1 LQCAKI
7 GGNWGVRGFKAEKSG
22 KTDKI
27 STMSKQRKTSKS
39 PNDPGSP
46 WESLD
51 FSEVSDQPP
60 RDHLNLA
67 DHFLIAMP
75 SMADPIFG
83 GTVVYLCEHNA
94 NGALGVIINKATD
107 MTVDVLLDRIDLKL
121 EIAPEILTTAKPLEQ
136 SPVMYGG
143 PVQSDRGFVLHA
155 PFGDFSST
163 MPVTS
168 EIALTTSKDIL
179 EAVATGHAPERM
191 LVSLG
196 CSGWGAGQLE
206 DEITR
211 NGWLT
216 VKADANIMFDLPL
229 EQRFVAAIKLLGI
242 DPMMLSGE
250 AGHA

>member
-1 LQCAKI
+1 
-7 GGNWGVRGFKAEKSG
+7 
-22 KTDKI
+22 
-27 STMSKQRKTSKS
+27 MSKQRKSSKS
-39 PNDPGSP
+39 PSEPGSP

-51 FSEVSDQPP
+51 FSATPDESSKTASPNE
-60 RDHLNLA
+60 LNLA

-75 SMADPIFG
+75 SMLDPVFG

-94 NGALGVIINKATD
+94 NGALGVIINKPTD
-107 MTVDVLLDRIDLKL
+107 MTVSVLLSRIDLKL
-121 EIAPEILTTAKPLEQ
+121 EIAPDLPPLEKT
-136 SPVMYGG
+136 PVMYGG
-143 PVQSDRGFVLHA
+143 PVQADRGFVLHA
-155 PFGDFSST
+155 PKGNFSST
-163 MPVTS
+163 MPVTAD
-168 EIALTTSKDIL
+168 IALTTSKDIL
-179 EAVATGHAPERM
+179 EAVALGAGPQKM

-216 VKADANIMFDLPL
+216 VRADPNIMFDLPL
-229 EQRFVAAIKLLGI
+229 EQRFVAALKLLGI